1 MRARDRHE
9 KPRKIIIR
17 TRWPLR
23 TSFVLGHSSQ
33 RLKGKAAMR
42 DISRRT
48 FLKSSSA
55 ALVAAGTI
63 SALPAAPA
71 VLNALESQGP
81 ADTGAAESA
90 TAEVATASESVG
102 APLIAH
108 VQETGEIAIY
118 AGTRE
123 ITLIDPQLA
132 ARLARAIG

>member
-1 MRARDRHE
+1 MRDR
-9 KPRKIIIR
+9 
-17 TRWPLR
+17 
-23 TSFVLGHSSQ
+23 S
-33 RLKGKAAMR
+33 MR
-42 DISRRT
+42 DTSRRT

-71 VLNALESQGP
+71 VLNALETQAP
-81 ADTGAAESA
+81 ADTGAADAATTEAA
-90 TAEVATASESVG
+90 TAAESVG

-123 ITLIDPQLA
+123 ITFVDPQLA
-132 ARLARAIG
+132 ARLARAIR

>member
-1 MRARDRHE
+1 
-9 KPRKIIIR
+9 
-17 TRWPLR
+17 
-23 TSFVLGHSSQ
+23 
-33 RLKGKAAMR
+33 MR

-81 ADTGAAESA
+81 ADTGAAESG

-123 ITLIDPQLA
+123 MTLVDPQLA